1 MKIELLARIL
11 RSWLLQIFFKRRP
24 RDMVNVIKWAQTQN
38 QEQLAEIGKRL
49 EEKVMPKTSQ
59 SKVAD
64 NLEKAYHKNDP
75 KELIFWLTYAQ
86 VFRIPVRK
94 KREFFKKIKELWL
107 LAQRS
112 HAEMSNMFNYL
123 NGIFAER
130 AAERSDSKQMVNETA
145 IYSQLSYI

>member
-1 MKIELLARIL
+1 MA
-11 RSWLLQIFFKRRP
+11 
-24 RDMVNVIKWAQTQN
+24 NVITWVKTQD
-38 QEQLAEIGKRL
+38 QENLAEIGKYL
-49 EEKVMPKTSQ
+49 ERKVTPKIPL

-64 NLEKAYHKNDP
+64 KLEKAYHKNDS

-86 VFRIPVRK
+86 VFHIPVRK
-94 KREFFKKIKELWL
+94 KREFFKKIKELWPL
-107 LAQRS
+107 DQRS

-130 AAERSDSKQMVNETA
+130 AAERSDSKQMINETA

>member
-1 MKIELLARIL
+1 MA
-11 RSWLLQIFFKRRP
+11 
-24 RDMVNVIKWAQTQN
+24 NVITWVKTQN
-38 QEQLAEIGKRL
+38 QENLAGIGKCL
-49 EEKVMPKTSQ
+49 EEKVMSKISQ

-64 NLEKAYHKNDP
+64 NLEKAYHKNDS

-94 KREFFKKIKELWL
+94 KREFFKKIKELWPL
-107 LAQRS
+107 TQYS

-123 NGIFAER
+123 NSVFAER

-145 IYSQLSYI
+145 IYSQLSYF

>member
-11 RSWLLQIFFKRRP
+11 RSWLLQIFFFKGD
-24 RDMVNVIKWAQTQN
+24 RDMVNSIKWVQTQG
-38 QEQLAEIGKRL
+38 QEKLAEIGKRL
-49 EEKVMPKTSQ
+49 EEKVIPKTSQ

-64 NLEKAYHKNDP
+64 DLEKAYQKNDP

-86 VFRIPVRK
+86 IFRIPVRK
-94 KREFFKKIKELWL
+94 KREFFKKIKELWPL
-107 LAQRS
+107 VQRS

-123 NGIFAER
+123 NSVFAER
-130 AAERSDSKQMVNETA
+130 AGERTDSKQMVNETA

>member
-1 MKIELLARIL
+1 
-11 RSWLLQIFFKRRP
+11 
-24 RDMVNVIKWAQTQN
+24 MVNVIKWAQTQN

-94 KREFFKKIKELWL
+94 KREFFKKIKELWPL
-107 LAQRS
+107 VQRS

-123 NGIFAER
+123 NSVFAER
-130 AAERSDSKQMVNETA
+130 AGERTDSKQMVNETA

>member
-1 MKIELLARIL
+1 
-11 RSWLLQIFFKRRP
+11 
-24 RDMVNVIKWAQTQN
+24 MVNSIKWVQTQG
-38 QEQLAEIGKRL
+38 QEKLAEIGKRL

-94 KREFFKKIKELWL
+94 KREFFKKIKELWP
-107 LAQRS
+107 LAQCS

-123 NGIFAER
+123 NSVFAER